1 MEPRQDSDQTNL
13 SLTCLPTGRGSLS
26 YPTLLLSHV
35 QYHSFLISR
44 LFLRFRYFSF
54 SSVLATIIAMSF
66 SHMLKQSDGRSIPQL
81 GFGVWES
88 PVSVCKK
95 SVLTALQN
103 GYRHIDTAQ
112 NYGNE
117 KEVGQAIREFMSSS
131 KVPREDIYVTTKC
144 WTVGKTEDSTFESL
158 KASVEKIGLG
168 YVDLFLVHTS
178 SHPNGAADRAKF
190 WRAMERLQE
199 AGLTKSIGVSNYA
212 VHHLKEIKDSKH
224 QPDINQIELH
234 PFCQQRGI
242 VAHCKEHNIVVEA
255 YSPIRRGRGFDHP
268 VLRKLAEAHS
278 VDVARVMLR
287 WSVQKGYVPLPKSD
301 TASRIESN
309 ADLFS
314 WSLTGEEM
322 AELDALDEGSAGAV
336 TGSNTAVDQD

>member
-1 MEPRQDSDQTNL
+1 
-13 SLTCLPTGRGSLS
+13 
-26 YPTLLLSHV
+26 
-35 QYHSFLISR
+35 
-44 LFLRFRYFSF
+44 
-54 SSVLATIIAMSF
+54 MSF

-224 QPDINQIELH
+224 QPVINQIELH